1 MKHRPLSTPLIG
13 ILVVGF
19 CFALP
24 GWAQSPTKM
33 SPAKMTCEDFV
44 AVDSAYQP
52 TLVYWA
58 AGVDKLGI
66 RETDTLVVDT
76 ATPIAVIVGECK
88 KTPKASFKSKVH
100 DLSMSGQINLFDHH

>member
-66 RETDTLVVDT
+66 RELAITHNLSAQVHSQAECRPGVAYR
-76 ATPIAVIVGECK
+76 AT
-88 KTPKASFKSKVH
+88 
-100 DLSMSGQINLFDHH
+100 